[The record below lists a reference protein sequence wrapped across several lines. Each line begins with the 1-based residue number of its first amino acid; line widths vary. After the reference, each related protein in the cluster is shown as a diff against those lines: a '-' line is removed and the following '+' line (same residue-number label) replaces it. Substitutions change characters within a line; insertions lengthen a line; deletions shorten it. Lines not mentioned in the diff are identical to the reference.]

1 MSTSNRA
8 ALFTK
13 AHKVLKKYY
22 KPVEPIERPV
32 LEHLLYACL
41 LENTHYEQAD
51 KAFDLLKGSLFDW
64 NEVRVST
71 VKELAE
77 MVPFLPDAMA
87 AVGNLRKVLFAV
99 FESQYSYDLEPLK
112 KLNLG
117 VAQQKIQKYA
127 GSTPF
132 VVGYA
137 TQVTLG
143 GHCIPIDR
151 GSMGV
156 LNIIVDVTDKERKEV
171 TVSGLER
178 AIPKNKGIEFGS
190 LLHSLGADMMAN
202 PYSTNLHKVLLE
214 INPDA
219 KDRLPKRHAKK
230 ETPEEPVAPAASKTV
245 VPAKPAAPAKPGTTS
260 KTPTPPAAEKGK
272 ASPAAPAGKKPAEP
286 AKGTTPAKPAHPAK
300 PTAPAGKSSTPPAK
314 PAKKDSAKEPAKKPN
329 AQLQKKKPK

>member
-1 MSTSNRA
+1 M
-8 ALFTK
+8 
-13 AHKVLKKYY
+13 
-22 KPVEPIERPV
+22 
-32 LEHLLYACL
+32 
-41 LENTHYEQAD
+41 
-51 KAFDLLKGSLFDW
+51 
-64 NEVRVST
+64 
-71 VKELAE
+71 
-77 MVPFLPDAMA
+77 
-87 AVGNLRKVLFAV
+87 LFAV

-190 LLHSLGADMMAN
+190 LLHALGADMMAN
-202 PYSTNLHKVLLE
+202 PYSTNLHKILLE

-230 ETPEEPVAPAASKTV
+230 ETPEEPAKPAPAAATKTT
-245 VPAKPAAPAKPGTTS
+245 VPAKPATPGKSAP
-260 KTPTPPAAEKGK
+260 PPADKGK
-272 ASPAAPAGKKPAEP
+272 KSAEP
-286 AKGTTPAKPAHPAK
+286 AKGATPRSRLFPAKVPFPR
-300 PTAPAGKSSTPPAK
+300 SPPGRV
-314 PAKKDSAKEPAKKPN
+314 PSPPHLLSPRRKKTRQRRRQEAERSAAKEEA
-329 AQLQKKKPK
+329 

>member
-117 VAQQKIQKYA
+117 VAQAKIQKYA

-190 LLHSLGADMMAN
+190 LLHALGADMMAN
-202 PYSTNLHKVLLE
+202 PYSTNLHKILLE

-230 ETPEEPVAPAASKTV
+230 ETPEEPAKPAPAASAKTV
-245 VPAKPAAPAKPGTTS
+245 VPAKPAAPGKSAP
-260 KTPTPPAAEKGK
+260 PPADK
-272 ASPAAPAGKKPAEP
+272 GKKPAEP
-286 AKGTTPAKPAHPAK
+286 AKGAAPAKPAAPSKGAVPAKPAAASAKPGTPAKPSAK
-300 PTAPAGKSSTPPAK
+300 
-314 PAKKDSAKEPAKKPN
+314 KEPAKDAGKKPS